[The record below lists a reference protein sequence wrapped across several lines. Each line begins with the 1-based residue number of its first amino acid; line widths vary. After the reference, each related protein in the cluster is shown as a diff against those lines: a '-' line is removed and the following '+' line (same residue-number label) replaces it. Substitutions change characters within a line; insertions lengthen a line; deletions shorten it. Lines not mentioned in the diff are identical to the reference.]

1 MTWFGIANSGELL
14 FSTPNSGLY
23 DFAELTG
30 DVQGTIDTTEVR
42 GIAGYAL
49 PTGAPLVDQIIK
61 FNGTSWSYQP
71 DASGSGTV
79 SHALLGVYHSDVTPS
94 APVRGDIIVAQ
105 GTGTPTWTAL
115 SLGAQGFVL
124 YSDGLDAVYTRLGQN
139 TPFESGTAAA
149 PAVTFVGDLDTG
161 WFSEG
166 PDLMTGSAGGSGLL
180 TLDGIDGQVQFSAG
194 QVHKTRAGASTTLLD
209 SDYIYMVTSTPS
221 TVTLPATA
229 EEGQTYIIKDRD
241 GNATASNFIT
251 IAGNGNT
258 IDGNANILIRNRYG
272 SFTLVWSGSEWHVI

>member
-1 MTWFGIANSGELL
+1 MTWFGVANSGELL

-23 DFAELTG
+23 DFSELTG

-49 PTGAPLVDQIIK
+49 PTGTPLTDQIIK
-61 FNGTSWSYQP
+61 FNGTSWEYSP
-71 DASGSGTV
+71 DASGSGLV
-79 SHALLGVYHSDVTPS
+79 AHSLLGIYHSDTEDTG
-94 APVRGDIIVAQ
+94 APTRGDIIVGNAS
-105 GTGTPTWTAL
+105 GLWSAL
-115 SLGAQGFVL
+115 SLGTAGFVL
-124 YSDGLDAVYTRLGQN
+124 YSDGTDALYTRLGQN
-139 TPFESGTAAA
+139 TPFELGTEAA
-149 PAVTFVGDLDTG
+149 PSMTFVGDLDTG
-161 WFSEG
+161 WSAASG
-166 PDLMTGSAGGSGLL
+166 DVMIGSAGGVGLL
-180 TLDGIDGQVQFSAG
+180 TLDGIDGQVEFNAG
-194 QVHKTRAGASTTLLD
+194 QVHKTRSGGSTTLLD
-209 SDYIYMVTSTPS
+209 DDYIYMVTSTPS

-241 GNATASNFIT
+241 GNATGSNFIT